1 MTTSID
7 RVGFQTPGSRA
18 QKKRRLAFAELIMS
32 AALVLCIAVAATA
45 VSIGIARADTLGTA
59 ASDDNPIALA
69 TLIGL
74 IIAGM
79 GGLVAAITAGGE
91 RRQQRD

>member
-45 VSIGIARADTLGTA
+45 VSIGIARAGALGAA
-59 ASDDNPIALA
+59 ASDDNPIARA
-69 TLIGL
+69 ALIGI

-79 GGLVAAITAGGE
+79 GGFTAATTARE
-91 RRQQRD
+91 RGPRRG